1 MLLHQF
7 AHARTGDKGNIVT
20 ISLIA
25 FRKDDFAL
33 LEQKVTAERV
43 AAHFAELL
51 QAPVPEGP
59 AQEDPVHAGP
69 AQNGSVQRY
78 SLPQLGALNFVLHRP
93 IANSVTRSLALDA
106 HGKCLGSALLALE
119 I

>member
-1 MLLHQF
+1 MLLHQL
-7 AHARTGDKGNIVT
+7 AHSRTGDKGNIVT

-25 FRKDDFAL
+25 FRQDDFPL
-33 LEQKVTAERV
+33 LEQKVTADRV
-43 AAHFAELL
+43 AAHFAELIL
-51 QAPVPEGP
+51 EGP
-59 AQEDPVHAGP
+59 VQGDP
-69 AQNGSVQRY
+69 VQRY